1 MSNNTGLKFGGR
13 TKGTKNKITSNVKLA
28 LMALLE
34 KEIEQLPMI
43 LEQLEPKQRIE
54 ILIKIMPYLI
64 PKAESE
70 NSEEQQSLR
79 IEVIEKMVV
88 I

>member
-70 NSEEQQSLR
+70 NSEEQQALR

>member
-1 MSNNTGLKFGGR
+1 MSNKTGLKFGGR

-70 NSEEQQSLR
+70 NSEEQQALR
-79 IEVIEKMVV
+79 IEVIEKLVV

>member
-70 NSEEQQSLR
+70 NSEEQQALR
-79 IEVIEKMVV
+79 IEVIEKLVV

>member
-1 MSNNTGLKFGGR
+1 
-13 TKGTKNKITSNVKLA
+13 
-28 LMALLE
+28 MALLE

-70 NSEEQQSLR
+70 NSEEQQALR
-79 IEVIEKMVV
+79 IEVIEKLVV